1 MSKAEEIRSYLEE
14 NCAVV
19 RNFRGWDY
27 ECIMAHGEFARSDD
41 VLDTGAMHTY
51 FCTYLAQYVELVIAT
66 DSFSWAK
73 RAYMQEQALPSR
85 EEWCREVEEIAPIG
99 HLVAEYADVQELLYE
114 DGTFNKVLSIST
126 IEHVQD
132 DGQAMHEMMR
142 VLRPE
147 GLLLLTTELGL
158 TNKPYSEDEPGG
170 DGSYY
175 RIYDPTSLFHL
186 LTCVPGTELQHL
198 ETSRYPHDEEVT
210 GKEITIAFCKVR
222 KC

>member
-1 MSKAEEIRSYLEE
+1 MSKAEEIRAYLEE

-27 ECIMAHGEFARSDD
+27 ECIMAHGEFELKDA
-41 VLDTGAMHTY
+41 VLDTGAMHSY
-51 FCTYLAQYVELVIAT
+51 FCVYLAQYVRTVRVT
-66 DSFSWAK
+66 DSYYWAK
-73 RAYMQEQALPSR
+73 RAYMQEQDLPTP
-85 EEWCREVEEIAPIG
+85 EEWSYEIEKASKCKA
-99 HLVAEYADVQELLYE
+99 LVDQADVREMPYA
-114 DGTFNKVLSIST
+114 DGTFDKILSIST
-126 IEHVQD
+126 IEHVRD
-132 DGQAMHEMMR
+132 DVQAMHEMMR
-142 VLRPE
+142 VLKP
-147 GLLLLTTELGL
+147 GGFLLLTTELGL
-158 TNKPYSEDEPGG
+158 THKSYSEDEPGG

-210 GKEITIAFCKVR
+210 GKGITTAFCKVR